1 MVSLRV
7 DDKER
12 IWASLADEK
21 IFKALSKN
29 GTEQMKNQDV
39 TGTVYRLKL
48 AGTYL
53 LTDDFYIGC
62 PPIRALSRAASW
74 GSCQRTSDRGSSRWG
89 LEPFVETKS
98 SRGDFK

>member
-1 MVSLRV
+1 MVVSLDELPTMRELWPKKGDRLMVSLRV

-39 TGTVYRLKL
+39 KVACTVR
-48 AGTYL
+48 
-53 LTDDFYIGC
+53 
-62 PPIRALSRAASW
+62 S
-74 GSCQRTSDRGSSRWG
+74 
-89 LEPFVETKS
+89 
-98 SRGDFK
+98 